1 MRLPRL
7 LATTLARLFHRSS
20 NPNGQPTIEELH
32 EHRYFL
38 FLSLVQST
46 KGWKSKLQSDG
57 SSIPGWFIAGTHI
70 GGGQLTLHIPER
82 LWELGTT
89 IKVLKQ
95 APEQNSNRPDDLLE
109 RLLDDLEI
117 PF

>member
-7 LATTLARLFHRSS
+7 VATTLARLFHRSS
-20 NPNGQPTIEELH
+20 NPDGQPTIEELH

-70 GGGQLTLHIPER
+70 GGGELTLHIPER
-82 LWELGTT
+82 LWSSAQQSKCSSRHPSRTS
-89 IKVLKQ
+89 Q
-95 APEQNSNRPDDLLE
+95 PARRSA
-109 RLLDDLEI
+109 
-117 PF
+117 